1 MLTAWVIFV
10 IRAAAGISGAFAP
23 ATWQRYD
30 SSWYLNI
37 AKYGYTAQ
45 WHCGGH
51 SIPPHLPPGNYL
63 CGTVQWF
70 PGYSLILR
78 AVSSITRMP
87 LAEAA
92 LLVSW
97 SCWYLFLVV
106 MWRLL
111 RDAVSTATRWACLL
125 LCAFSPGA
133 IYYPAVFPISTA
145 MLAIAATLYCAYRS
159 PSRWAPAGAFLAG
172 LVAGC
177 SYVSSIALAPGLLV
191 GLVFARRTARRPIIA
206 GAAGVACGFGGV
218 LIAQQLIVGI
228 WDGYFI
234 AQSKYATGTHN
245 PFVGWA
251 GHLEALWETDLPKQ
265 GLLRAIA
272 EQSAFTAALLG
283 LAVLALLAGLIRQW
297 PLRLALDR
305 RAQAVKSTPSP
316 FPANDTHPPDIAE
329 SVGVSMPVEHSDRRV
344 LADGVNRPAQPE
356 VVAATGGGL
365 LRRVAALRA
374 RISPLDATALATA
387 ATAWVIA
394 YSAGAR
400 ISVWRSEAFVV
411 FAVLLLRRLRAWWIV
426 VPLLAAAYVASNMSW
441 YFFHGGLI

>member
-1 MLTAWVIFV
+1 MLTAWVTFA
-10 IRAAAGISGAFAP
+10 IRAAAGIGGAFDP
-23 ATWQRYD
+23 ATWSRYD
-30 SSWYLNI
+30 SSWYLYI

-51 SIPPHLPPGNYL
+51 AIPPHLPPGNYL
-63 CGTVQWF
+63 CGTVAWF
-70 PGYSLILR
+70 PGYSLMLR
-78 AVSSITRMP
+78 AVSSVTRMP

-97 SCWYLFLVV
+97 LFWYLFLVV

-111 RDAVSTATRWACLL
+111 DDAVSTTTRWACLL

-159 PSRWAPAGAFLAG
+159 PSRWAAAGAFLAG

-177 SYVSSIALAPGLLV
+177 SYISSIALAPGLLI

-218 LIAQQLIVGI
+218 LVAQQLIVGI

-251 GHLEALWETDLPKQ
+251 GHLEALWKTDLPKQ

-272 EQSAFTAALLG
+272 EQSAFTATLLG
-283 LAVLALLAGLIRQW
+283 LAVLALLAGLMRQW
-297 PLRLALDR
+297 PRRLALDH
-305 RAQAVKSTPSP
+305 RADAVKNAPSS
-316 FPANDTHPPDIAE
+316 FLANDAHPPDRAE
-329 SVGVSMPVEHSDRRV
+329 PVGVSMPAAHSDRRV
-344 LADGVNRPAQPE
+344 LADGVDGPAQPA
-356 VVAATGGGL
+356 VAATDGSL
-365 LRRVAALRA
+365 LRRVAAVRA
-374 RISPLDATALATA
+374 RIPPLDATALATA
-387 ATAWVIA
+387 AVAWVIA

-411 FAVLLLRRLRAWWIV
+411 FAVLLLRRLKVWWLVI
-426 VPLLAAAYVASNMSW
+426 PLVAAAYIASNVSW

>member
-1 MLTAWVIFV
+1 MTAEVSARQLPSRPLPDRFSRLSRHLLPPAAALLTAWVIFA
-10 IRAAAGISGAFAP
+10 IRAGAGLGGAFDP
-23 ATWQRYD
+23 ATWRRYD
-30 SSWYLNI
+30 SSWYLYI
-37 AKYGYTAQ
+37 ARYGYSAS

-63 CGTVQWF
+63 CGSIQWF

-78 AVSSITRMP
+78 AVSSVTRMP
-87 LAEAA
+87 LPEAA

-97 SCWYLFLVV
+97 SFWYLFLVV

-111 RDAVSTATRWACLL
+111 DDAVSTSTRWACLR

-145 MLAIAATLYCAYRS
+145 MMAIASALYFAHRS

-177 SYVSSIALAPGLLV
+177 SYIGAIALGPALLL
-191 GLVFARRTARRPIIA
+191 GLVLTGRAARRPILA

-228 WDGYFI
+228 WDAYFI

-245 PFVGWA
+245 PFVA
-251 GHLEALWETDLPKQ
+251 LVRHLEPLWKTDLPKQ
-265 GLLRAIA
+265 GLQRATA

-283 LAVLALLAGLIRQW
+283 LAVLVLLAGLVRPW
-297 PLRLALDR
+297 PRRLAR
-305 RAQAVKSTPSP
+305 
-316 FPANDTHPPDIAE
+316 
-329 SVGVSMPVEHSDRRV
+329 SDR
-344 LADGVNRPAQPE
+344 LMPADGVDSPAQPE
-356 VVAATGGGL
+356 GTATADVLARWAAA
-365 LRRVAALRA
+365 VRA
-374 RISPLDATALATA
+374 RISPLDATALTTA
-387 ATAWVIA
+387 AGAWVIA

-400 ISVWRSEAFVV
+400 ISVWRSESFVV
-411 FAVLLLRRLRAWWIV
+411 FAVLLLRHLKAWWLV
-426 VPLLAAAYVASNMSW
+426 VPLVVAAYIAWNMSW

>member
-1 MLTAWVIFV
+1 LLTAWVIFA
-10 IRAAAGISGAFAP
+10 IQAGAGLGGAFHP
-23 ATWQRYD
+23 ATWSRYD
-30 SSWYLNI
+30 SGWYLSI
-37 AKYGYTAQ
+37 ARYGYSAN

-78 AVSSITRMP
+78 AVSSVTRMP
-87 LAEAA
+87 LPEAA

-97 SCWYLFLVV
+97 SFWYLFLVV

-111 RDAVSTATRWACLL
+111 DDAVSTTTRWACLL

-145 MLAIAATLYCAYRS
+145 MMTMAACLYFAYRS

-177 SYVSSIALAPGLLV
+177 SYVSAIALCPALLL
-191 GLVFARRTARRPIIA
+191 GLVVAQRAAWRPILA

-228 WDGYFI
+228 WDAYFI

-245 PFVGWA
+245 PFGA
-251 GHLEALWETDLPKQ
+251 LAHHLEPLWKTDLPKQ
-265 GLLRAIA
+265 ELQRATA

-283 LAVLALLAGLIRQW
+283 LAVVVLLAGLVW
-297 PLRLALDR
+297 PWLRRLAPAYRADAVEGAPGPFLMDDIDETDNAERASVSSGVERLDR
-305 RAQAVKSTPSP
+305 L
-316 FPANDTHPPDIAE
+316 
-329 SVGVSMPVEHSDRRV
+329 MP
-344 LADGVNRPAQPE
+344 ADGVHSLAQPE
-356 VVAATGGGL
+356 GTATAGGL
-365 LRRVAALRA
+365 ARRAAAMRA

-387 ATAWVIA
+387 AGAWVIA

-400 ISVWRSEAFVV
+400 ISVWRSESFVV
-411 FAVLLLRRLRAWWIV
+411 FAVLVLRRLKPWWLVIPLV
-426 VPLLAAAYVASNMSW
+426 VAAYIAWNMSW